1 WSLEYY
7 DKYKHRIASS
17 NRAVSD
23 GHAHRMAL
31 RYMVKMV
38 LADIWKDWRALEGLD
53 VRAPYQ
59 EAYLN
64 HKHG

>member
-1 WSLEYY
+1 MNISVGM
-7 DKYKHRIASS
+7 IGGGPGSFIG
-17 NRAVSD
+17 N
-23 GHAHRMAL
+23 AHRMAL